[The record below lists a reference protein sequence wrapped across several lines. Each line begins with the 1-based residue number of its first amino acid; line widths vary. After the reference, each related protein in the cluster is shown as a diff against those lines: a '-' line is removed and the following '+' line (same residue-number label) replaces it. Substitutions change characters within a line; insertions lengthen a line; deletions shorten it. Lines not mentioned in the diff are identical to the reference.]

1 MEDILMRK
9 INKLLVKNKGMKGII
24 IGVIMVGI
32 MIELGK
38 VMRMLKEIR
47 WVNQLREGE
56 SEGKER
62 KKVMMEKMREMIG
75 RRKQMEI

>member
-1 MEDILMRK
+1 MIFIIIVEFMEDILMRK

-47 WVNQLREGE
+47 WVN
-56 SEGKER
+56 
-62 KKVMMEKMREMIG
+62 
-75 RRKQMEI
+75 